1 MIDTIAREEKI
12 CKYIDMPI
20 QHCSDKVLSAMRRRE
35 THDGLVKLITT
46 MRKKIP
52 GLVLR
57 TSLITGLPYEDEA
70 AFEELCEFL
79 SEMRLERVGTFP
91 FSPEEGT
98 PAAEMP
104 HVEWEEAV
112 RRAELIGDIQ
122 SEIMDEFND
131 SRLGDVET
139 VLCDGFD
146 SEAMSYV
153 GRTYAES
160 PEIDGRVYFASD
172 RDVAPGEFV
181 RVKLTGTMDGE
192 LTGEVVE

>member
-1 MIDTIAREEKI
+1 M
-12 CKYIDMPI
+12 
-20 QHCSDKVLSAMRRRE
+20 
-35 THDGLVKLITT
+35 
-46 MRKKIP
+46 
-52 GLVLR
+52 
-57 TSLITGLPYEDEA
+57 
-70 AFEELCEFL
+70 
-79 SEMRLERVGTFP
+79 
-91 FSPEEGT
+91 
-98 PAAEMP
+98 
-104 HVEWEEAV
+104 